1 MNKTELVEHIADK
14 HGISKAKAEAIVT
27 SVFSTIIDTVA
38 TGGSVRLQNFGLF
51 EAIISKPRPG
61 FLPHTGEKIAI
72 PAVRRPRFTA
82 GSEFKKKTATEQQ
95 A

>member
-1 MNKTELVEHIADK
+1 MNKAELVEHIAAE
-14 HGISKAKAEAIVT
+14 HGISKSKAERIVT
-27 SVFSTIIDTVA
+27 DVFSTIIDTVA

-51 EAIISKPRPG
+51 EAFVSKPRPG
-61 FLPHTGEKIAI
+61 FLPHTGKKIAI
-72 PAVRRPRFTA
+72 PAVRRPRFTP